1 MTESHSLRALAPRP
15 VRRPVARPVAGERR
29 GLTLIECVV
38 AILLLTVG
46 LLALAGLAGSAAK
59 AVRGGSTQVVAAAV
73 AQSRFDSL
81 MSVPCAALA
90 AGGAVTSGTST
101 TRGVRETWSVTDGK
115 DLKRLSD
122 EIRIPGRVNPVVYQS
137 VIPCRD

>member
-1 MTESHSLRALAPRP
+1 MTRRQPLRARALSAQ
-15 VRRPVARPVAGERR
+15 PVARERR
-29 GLTLIECVV
+29 GLTLVECVV

-59 AVRGGSTQVVAAAV
+59 AVRGGGTQVVAAAV

-81 MSVPCAALA
+81 MSVPCAGLA
-90 AGGAVTSGTST
+90 AGGATTSGTST

-122 EIRIPGRVNPVVYQS
+122 EIRIPGRTNPVIYQS